1 MSLMMHKMSGIYRL
15 LIVIILLK
23 IYFNTFLNYAQNS
36 DILIQQYNIG
46 PALDDIYSR
55 WTFSLGAHL
64 NRIDSD
70 KEISN
75 PLINFGAINQLEFRM
90 TKSFGVITGVNYN
103 RISYNYPLI
112 NSVGK
117 DELVYYSFPFGI
129 RLHPTN
135 KVSFAIGGL
144 YNNFNRGQLT
154 IKYENFERSEMYS
167 IGIFEN
173 SIGGFT
179 QVEYNFLK
187 NFHTYFNFRWATKN
201 NSPTM
206 PQSNNTL
213 GFQIGI
219 SYQIWSSR
227 IRR

>member
-1 MSLMMHKMSGIYRL
+1 MIFKMSGICHP
-15 LIVIILLK
+15 LIVIILFK
-23 IYFNTFLNYAQNS
+23 IYFNTFSNYAQNS

-46 PALDDIYSR
+46 PALDDVYSR
-55 WTFSLGAHL
+55 WTVSLGAHL

-75 PLINFGAINQLEFRM
+75 PLINFGAINQLEFRIK
-90 TKSFGVITGVNYN
+90 KSFGVITGVNYN

-144 YNNFNRGQLT
+144 YNNFNRGKLT
-154 IKYENFERSEMYS
+154 IKYENFERSEIYA

-187 NFHTYFNFRWATKN
+187 DFHSYLNFRWATKN

-206 PQSNNTL
+206 PQSNNTS

-227 IRR
+227 ARL

>member
-1 MSLMMHKMSGIYRL
+1 MIFKMSGICHP

-23 IYFNTFLNYAQNS
+23 IYFNTFSNYAQNS

-46 PALDDIYSR
+46 PALDDVYSR
-55 WTFSLGAHL
+55 WTVSLGAHL

-75 PLINFGAINQLEFRM
+75 PLINFGAINQLEFRIK
-90 TKSFGVITGVNYN
+90 KSFGVITGVNYN

-154 IKYENFERSEMYS
+154 IKYENFERSEIYA

-187 NFHTYFNFRWATKN
+187 NFHSYLNFRWATKN

-206 PQSNNTL
+206 PQSNNTS

-227 IRR
+227 VRL